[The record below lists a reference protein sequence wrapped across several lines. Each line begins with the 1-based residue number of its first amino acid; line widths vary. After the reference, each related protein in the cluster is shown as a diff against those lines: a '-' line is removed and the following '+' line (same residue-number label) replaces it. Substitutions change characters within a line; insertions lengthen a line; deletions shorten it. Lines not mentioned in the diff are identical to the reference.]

1 MGTLATMFYKNLYT
15 SEGVIDMEKVLKTVP
30 TEVMPEKN
38 DLLLAPFDS
47 KEVKEALFQM
57 FPTKGRMFPFDG
69 FPAHCFQRQWKLCG
83 EVFSVVMRVLRGKDY
98 PARIT
103 NTLRVLIPK
112 VM

>member
-1 MGTLATMFYKNLYT
+1 MGTLATMFYKNLYS
-15 SEGVIDMEKVLKTVP
+15 SERVIDMEKVLETVP
-30 TEVMPEKN
+30 TKVMTEMN

-47 KEVKEALFQM
+47 KEVEEALFQM
-57 FPTKGRMFPFDG
+57 FSTKAPGLNS
-69 FPAHCFQRQWKLCG
+69 FPAHCYQRQWKLCG
-83 EVFSVVMRVLRGKDY
+83 EEVFSVVMRVLRGEDD